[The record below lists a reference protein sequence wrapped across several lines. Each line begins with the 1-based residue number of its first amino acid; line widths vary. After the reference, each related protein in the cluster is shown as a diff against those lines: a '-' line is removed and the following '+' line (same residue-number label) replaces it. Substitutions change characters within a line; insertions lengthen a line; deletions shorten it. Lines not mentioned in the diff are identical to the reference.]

1 MTQDFDEHT
10 EEPTHKVSVTEV
22 VVGVLCVL
30 GVLIATGV
38 ALRAADVPL
47 FSRHMMEVVGDAWT
61 RTATVGVIVALIVA
75 ALVGVFVIML
85 AKATLGHDPR
95 PAATEHGA
103 PEPADH

>member
-1 MTQDFDEHT
+1 MTQDVEEHT
-10 EEPTHKVSVTEV
+10 EELTRNVSVAEV

-61 RTATVGVIVALIVA
+61 RTATIGVIVALIVA

-85 AKATLGHDPR
+85 AKATLGHDAR
-95 PAATEHGA
+95 SDATEHGA
-103 PEPADH
+103 PELADH